1 MIRARSAVY
10 SSSEMAPLA
19 RRFSISCSRCVVGA
33 TVGGASPGRAARVVL
48 QGPNRGARLL
58 AEVEQPEPQQQNQQA
73 DASDRQAEVERP
85 TAGQAEFAQRDKAN
99 HER

>member
-10 SSSEMAPLA
+10 WSSERAPLA

-33 TVGGASPGRAARVVL
+33 TVGGGVTRGVHNSVVL
-48 QGPNRGARLL
+48 KGPHRGARAL

-73 DASDRQAEVERP
+73 DASDWQAEVERP
-85 TAGQAEFAQRDKAN
+85 TAG
-99 HER
+99 